1 MAIQKTLLS
10 IAAGCC
16 AAGYEANLDPRCELC
31 VHSQFEK
38 CAVILAYEH
47 ATTLPGPY
55 SEVSE
60 GAEMILACL
69 IPDTE
74 NHNPI
79 CSLYWPTLR
88 SNRRKK

>member
-1 MAIQKTLLS
+1 MSIQKTLLS
-10 IAAGCC
+10 IAAGCK

-38 CAVILAYEH
+38 CAVILAYEK

-60 GAEMILACL
+60 GAEMILRCL

-74 NHNPI
+74 QGNPI
-79 CSLYWPTLR
+79 CSLHWPALR
-88 SNRRKK
+88 TDRRRK